1 MIVIISG
8 PINAG
13 KSAVARRLS
22 QLVAGSLYVDGDDL
36 APSDLPPAERWSAA
50 IDLISLATLSIAP
63 ANLHLLVAFP
73 VDDAG
78 WQRIEQPLLA
88 AGYAVTCVALAP
100 ALDAA
105 LSERDGR
112 ALSDRERAR
121 IQSMYDQGFHKPSF
135 ASLTI
140 DNSGESVEETAQRI
154 HDFLGLD

>member
-73 VDDAG
+73 VDDA
-78 WQRIEQPLLA
+78 
-88 AGYAVTCVALAP
+88 
-100 ALDAA
+100 
-105 LSERDGR
+105 
-112 ALSDRERAR
+112 DR
-121 IQSMYDQGFHKPSF
+121 K
-135 ASLTI
+135 
-140 DNSGESVEETAQRI
+140 SVV
-154 HDFLGLD
+154 